1 MNNNKFG
8 KCIKSVEIKHH
19 TQNIQQV
26 KINCRKIIKVLWNK
40 LQLKHTMK
48 KEWDATD
55 QI

>member
-1 MNNNKFG
+1 MYRVWKLNTILKIFNK
-8 KCIKSVEIKHH
+8 S
-19 TQNIQQV
+19 